1 MEETKKIIEEVQI
14 KRRENTKNQELLSNR
29 LKNNLLNK
37 KRIKKEKENY
47 YTAQKLLKNN
57 RENQKSFNYYK
68 KQASIN
74 RIQKIQSLSNNT
86 TTKNETP
93 KEKSNN
99 LKLKEE
105 KIATSKINADKGLE
119 FNSTKEN
126 SPIIILRIVGV
137 NERIS
142 KKITNVL
149 REFKLLKLFSA
160 SVVDYTSETFE
171 KIQLINSYVTW
182 GFVNKKTVNSLVIKK
197 GSVLENKVLKE
208 LNNQDIESNLGK
220 HDILCIEDIV
230 YELSS
235 ALSKNRKI
243 VMNYLGFFLL
253 SPCEELKDN
262 ALKPYYIGGNTG
274 YRGDKINDLV
284 NKMI

>member
-14 KRRENTKNQELLSNR
+14 KRRENTKNQELLSSR
-29 LKNNLLNK
+29 IKNNLLNK
-37 KRIKKEKENY
+37 KRIKKEKESY

-57 RENQKSFNYYK
+57 RENQKSFNYFK
-68 KQASIN
+68 KQTSIN
-74 RIQKIQSLSNNT
+74 RIQRIQSLSNNSA
-86 TTKNETP
+86 KNETP
-93 KEKSNN
+93 KEKSNT
-99 LKLKEE
+99 LKLNEE
-105 KIATSKINADKGLE
+105 KITISKINAEKGLE
-119 FNSTKEN
+119 FNSKKEN
-126 SPIIILRIVGV
+126 LPIIILRIVGM

-149 REFKLLKLFSA
+149 KEFKLLKLFSA
-160 SVVDYTSETFE
+160 SIVDYTSEIFE

-230 YELSS
+230 YELSA